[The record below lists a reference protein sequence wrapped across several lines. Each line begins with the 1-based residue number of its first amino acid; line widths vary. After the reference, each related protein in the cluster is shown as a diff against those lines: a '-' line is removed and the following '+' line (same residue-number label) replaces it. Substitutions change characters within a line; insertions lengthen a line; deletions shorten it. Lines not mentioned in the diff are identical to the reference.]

1 MELLITLFVVAILY
15 ALLGAL
21 LIAVAVYY
29 VICLVVLGIVQIV
42 FFKLLGFAAKDDEI
56 KAPLSWESFLVETVI
71 LILLLVGYS
80 VLPADPIRID
90 PAACS
95 VVYDMNRS
103 HEYETTEP
111 KFTHPES
118 IELIVQALDGL
129 ELNHTLPTT
138 IKYGY
143 ANLKEES
150 RVRYIFF
157 FDENDGL
164 VQGLAFH
171 GNIVGVLN
179 ELDGKFKWYNTKE
192 ELSIPDLFKDAFRT
206 ERELNARDQYGDTV
220 QLLRDSFTVE
230 NGRYTF
236 TMPDFGEGTVNLKI
250 SGSQEV
256 FTSMVVRSTGYEMS
270 HSVKQDTIYYLT
282 EHTEAAD
289 WQAGETYTFTLD
301 DTTFSSVWFV
311 VMAGGFEFDLELPLE
326 DAYRSDRDNPIVTYI
341 G

>member
-1 MELLITLFVVAILY
+1 MDFVGIILVLAAAYAVLGVLLFFILAFY
-15 ALLGAL
+15 LVCFLVLLVIQLIFFALLG
-21 LIAVAVYY
+21 
-29 VICLVVLGIVQIV
+29 
-42 FFKLLGFAAKDDEI
+42 KAAGQKIE
-56 KAPLSWESFLVETVI
+56 PSLSLESFIIETVI

-95 VVYDMNRS
+95 VVYDMNSS
-103 HEYETTEP
+103 HEYETTDP

-118 IELIVQALDGL
+118 IEQIVEVLDGL

-138 IKYGY
+138 IRYGY

-150 RVRYIFF
+150 RVRYFFF
-157 FDENDGL
+157 FDEQGGL

-192 ELSIPDLFKDAFRT
+192 ELSIPDLFRDAFST
-206 ERELNARDQYGDTV
+206 ERELNAREQYSDAV
-220 QLLRDSFTVE
+220 QLLQNSFAVE
-230 NGRYTF
+230 NGSYTF
-236 TMPDFGEGTVNLKI
+236 TMPDFGTDAVNLKI
-250 SGSQEV
+250 YGSQEV
-256 FTSMVVRSTGYEMS
+256 FYSMVVESTGYEMS
-270 HSVKQDTIYYLT
+270 HSVKNDTIYYLA
-282 EHTEAAD
+282 EHTEAVD
-289 WQAGETYTFTLD
+289 WQAGESYSFTLD
-301 DTTFSSVWFV
+301 ETTFSGVHCI
-311 VMAGGFEFDLELPLE
+311 VMAGGFEFDLPLPLE